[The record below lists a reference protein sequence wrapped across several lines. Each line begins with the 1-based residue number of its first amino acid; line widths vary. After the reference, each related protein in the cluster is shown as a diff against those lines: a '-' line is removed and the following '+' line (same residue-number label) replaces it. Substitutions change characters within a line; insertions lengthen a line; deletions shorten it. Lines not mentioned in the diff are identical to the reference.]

1 MKFCETKKVLNQLVA
16 DLSVF
21 SVRIHQVHW
30 YMRGGRFL
38 TLHPK
43 MDDLMEQINDQLDVI
58 SERMITL
65 DGSPYSTLEE
75 FFINSKLKEEK
86 GSWNKTIDE
95 QINYLLEGYSYLV
108 SIYEEGIETAGKEG
122 DDCTEDI
129 FIGSK
134 SELEKEIWMLKAEL
148 GNSPELDK

>member
-1 MKFCETKKVLNQLVA
+1 MKFCETKKILNQLVA

-30 YMRGGRFL
+30 YMCGGRFL

-58 SERMITL
+58 SERLITL

-95 QINYLLEGYSYLV
+95 QINYLLEGYSYLI
-108 SIYEEGIETAGKEG
+108 SIYEEGIEIAGKEG

-134 SELEKEIWMLKAEL
+134 SELEKEIWMLKVEL

>member
-1 MKFCETKKVLNQLVA
+1 MKFYETKKVLNQLVA

-30 YMRGGRFL
+30 YMRGERFL
-38 TLHPK
+38 FLHPK

-58 SERMITL
+58 SERLITL

-75 FFINSKLKEEK
+75 FFTNSKLEEEK

-95 QINYLLEGYSYLV
+95 QIDYLLEGYNYLV
-108 SIYEEGIETAGKEG
+108 STYEEGIETAGKEG